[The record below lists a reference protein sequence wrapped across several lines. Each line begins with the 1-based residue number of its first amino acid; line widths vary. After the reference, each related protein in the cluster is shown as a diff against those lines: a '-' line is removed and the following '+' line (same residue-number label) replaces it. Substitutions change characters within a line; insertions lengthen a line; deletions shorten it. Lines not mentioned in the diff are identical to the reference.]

1 MRLAVGRPTGLSS
14 LGAALS
20 LAPSATAMRHAMRR
34 AAAFSRL
41 QAALLLTLRP
51 LAPHS
56 SRLRPFVGFVVDK
69 VKGCRYQQGALQVGF
84 ITRIVNSRTFTMCGA
99 PDYTAR

>member
-1 MRLAVGRPTGLSS
+1 MRLA
-14 LGAALS
+14 
-20 LAPSATAMRHAMRR
+20 MRC

-41 QAALLLTLRP
+41 QATLVLAASAPAVPPAVSRAGLSLLAAALLLTLRP

-84 ITRIVNSRTFTMCGA
+84 ITRIVNSRTSTMCGA